1 MSIRKHC
8 SFSNQLSPLWK
19 NLHRVR
25 LHAFR
30 PNRDVADDG
39 DSVEA
44 QGALDIGIAI
54 PTPFS
59 EPEVDEEVEA
69 EAEEVNEDVLQ
80 HPESAP
86 RKHPNKVSFYQE
98 PEDTA
103 RLRGAVLH
111 TMIAEGHRSLS
122 QFVIR
127 AVMKEVQR
135 LEEKYNDGEPFP
147 AVAANEMPQGRPQ
160 RHQPAR
166 HALFMTH
173 SDVAILLLSGRD

>member
-1 MSIRKHC
+1 MSEHLERPATLFDFEPDVSSVEK
-8 SFSNQLSPLWK
+8 STN
-19 NLHRVR
+19 RVAHV
-25 LHAFR
+25 HA
-30 PNRDVADDG
+30 G
-39 DSVEA
+39 DSVVEETSDDVES

-59 EPEVDEEVEA
+59 EPEVDDEVEA
-69 EAEEVNEDVLQ
+69 KAEEVNEDVLQ
-80 HPESAP
+80 HPQSAP

-135 LEEKYNDGEPFP
+135 LEEKYNDGKPFP

-160 RHQPAR
+160 R
-166 HALFMTH
+166 
-173 SDVAILLLSGRD
+173 

>member
-1 MSIRKHC
+1 MSEPLEHPEALFDFEAVESPAEK
-8 SFSNQLSPLWK
+8 SSPGQLE
-19 NLHRVR
+19 RVQTTSS
-25 LHAFR
+25 
-30 PNRDVADDG
+30 DVEEDD
-39 DSVEA
+39 DTVET

-59 EPEVDEEVEA
+59 EPDVDEEVEA
-69 EAEEVNEDVLQ
+69 EAKEVNEDVLQ

-111 TMIAEGHRSLS
+111 TMVAEGHRSLS

-135 LEEKYNDGEPFP
+135 LEEKYNDGKPFP

-160 RHQPAR
+160 R
-166 HALFMTH
+166 
-173 SDVAILLLSGRD
+173 

>member
-1 MSIRKHC
+1 MSEPLAHPEML
-8 SFSNQLSPLWK
+8 FDLAPAESPIEPPVELGSGDQEQT
-19 NLHRVR
+19 V
-25 LHAFR
+25 
-30 PNRDVADDG
+30 DV
-39 DSVEA
+39 ET
-44 QGALDIGIAI
+44 QGALELGLPI

-59 EPEVDEEVEA
+59 EPEVDDETAATAPEA
-69 EAEEVNEDVLQ
+69 NHELLE
-80 HPESAP
+80 HPETAP
-86 RKHPNKVSFYQE
+86 RKHPNKVSFYQD

-135 LEEKYNDGEPFP
+135 LEEKYNDGAPFP

-160 RHQPAR
+160 
-166 HALFMTH
+166 
-173 SDVAILLLSGRD
+173 S

>member
-1 MSIRKHC
+1 MSE
-8 SFSNQLSPLWK
+8 PLEQPDM
-19 NLHRVR
+19 LFDFEP
-25 LHAFR
+25 AES
-30 PNRDVADDG
+30 
-39 DSVEA
+39 SVEESA
-44 QGALDIGIAI
+44 RQASDTPARDSEAEEPTDDVETQGALDIGIAI

-69 EAEEVNEDVLQ
+69 EAEEVNEDVLK

-111 TMIAEGHRSLS
+111 TMVAEGHRSLS

-135 LEEKYNDGEPFP
+135 LEEKYNDGKPFP

-160 RHQPAR
+160 R
-166 HALFMTH
+166 
-173 SDVAILLLSGRD
+173 

>member
-1 MSIRKHC
+1 MSE
-8 SFSNQLSPLWK
+8 PLEQPEMLFDFEPAESTAEK
-19 NLHRVR
+19 PVGQVPDARV
-25 LHAFR
+25 
-30 PNRDVADDG
+30 VATSDADLVG
-39 DSVEA
+39 VET
-44 QGALDIGIAI
+44 QGALDIGMAI
-54 PTPFS
+54 PAPFS
-59 EPEVDEEVEA
+59 EPEVDDEVEA
-69 EAEEVNEDVLQ
+69 EAEEVNEDVLK

-111 TMIAEGHRSLS
+111 TMVAEGHRSLS

-135 LEEKYNDGEPFP
+135 LEEKYNDGKPFP

-160 RHQPAR
+160 
-166 HALFMTH
+166 
-173 SDVAILLLSGRD
+173 S

>member
-1 MSIRKHC
+1 MSE
-8 SFSNQLSPLWK
+8 PLE
-19 NLHRVR
+19 
-25 LHAFR
+25 HAMLFDLE
-30 PNRDVADDG
+30 PTE
-39 DSVEA
+39 SLTEPVEQTVVEPDEEA
-44 QGALDIGIAI
+44 AGQGALDIGIAI
-54 PTPFS
+54 PTPFA

-69 EAEEVNEDVLQ
+69 EAEEVNEEVLQ

-111 TMIAEGHRSLS
+111 TMVAEGHRSLS
-122 QFVIR
+122 QFIIR

-135 LEEKYNDGEPFP
+135 VEDKYNDGKPFP

-160 RHQPAR
+160 R
-166 HALFMTH
+166 
-173 SDVAILLLSGRD
+173 

>member
-1 MSIRKHC
+1 MSE
-8 SFSNQLSPLWK
+8 PLEHSATLFDLEPIESATPK
-19 NLHRVR
+19 PVERVED
-25 LHAFR
+25 
-30 PNRDVADDG
+30 PKGQDG
-39 DSVEA
+39 DAAE

-69 EAEEVNEDVLQ
+69 EAKEVNEDVLQ

-111 TMIAEGHRSLS
+111 TMVAEGHRSLS

-135 LEEKYNDGEPFP
+135 LEEKYNDGKPFP

-160 RHQPAR
+160 R
-166 HALFMTH
+166 
-173 SDVAILLLSGRD
+173 

>member
-1 MSIRKHC
+1 MSE
-8 SFSNQLSPLWK
+8 PLEHSATLFDLEPVESATPK
-19 NLHRVR
+19 PVERVED
-25 LHAFR
+25 
-30 PNRDVADDG
+30 PKGQDG
-39 DSVEA
+39 DAAE

-69 EAEEVNEDVLQ
+69 EAKEVNEDVLQ

-111 TMIAEGHRSLS
+111 TMVAEGHRSLS

-135 LEEKYNDGEPFP
+135 LEEKYNDGKPFP

-160 RHQPAR
+160 R
-166 HALFMTH
+166 
-173 SDVAILLLSGRD
+173 

>member
-1 MSIRKHC
+1 MSEPLEQPELLFDFEPAE
-8 SFSNQLSPLWK
+8 SSAEASVGQVSNIPAKSTEPEEK
-19 NLHRVR
+19 TD
-25 LHAFR
+25 
-30 PNRDVADDG
+30 DV
-39 DSVEA
+39 ET

-54 PTPFS
+54 PTPFR
-59 EPEVDEEVEA
+59 EPEVEEEIEA
-69 EAEEVNEDVLQ
+69 EAEEVNEDVLK

-111 TMIAEGHRSLS
+111 TMVAEGHRSLS

-135 LEEKYNDGEPFP
+135 LEEKYNDGKPFP

-160 RHQPAR
+160 R
-166 HALFMTH
+166 
-173 SDVAILLLSGRD
+173 

>member
-1 MSIRKHC
+1 MSEPLEQPELLFDFEPAE
-8 SFSNQLSPLWK
+8 SSAEASVGQVSNIPAKSTEPEEK
-19 NLHRVR
+19 TD
-25 LHAFR
+25 
-30 PNRDVADDG
+30 DV
-39 DSVEA
+39 ET

-59 EPEVDEEVEA
+59 EPEVDEEIEA
-69 EAEEVNEDVLQ
+69 EAEEVNEDVLK

-111 TMIAEGHRSLS
+111 TMVAEGHRSLS

-135 LEEKYNDGEPFP
+135 LEEKYNDGKPFP

-160 RHQPAR
+160 R
-166 HALFMTH
+166 
-173 SDVAILLLSGRD
+173 

>member
-1 MSIRKHC
+1 MSEPLEHPEALFDFE
-8 SFSNQLSPLWK
+8 SVESPVEK
-19 NLHRVR
+19 TSPGQVAR
-25 LHAFR
+25 LQTK
-30 PNRDVADDG
+30 NRDGADDG

-80 HPESAP
+80 HPETAP

-135 LEEKYNDGEPFP
+135 LEEKYNDGKPFP
-147 AVAANEMPQGRPQ
+147 AVAANQMPQGRPQ
-160 RHQPAR
+160 R
-166 HALFMTH
+166 
-173 SDVAILLLSGRD
+173 

>member
-1 MSIRKHC
+1 MSE
-8 SFSNQLSPLWK
+8 PLE
-19 NLHRVR
+19 H
-25 LHAFR
+25 HAMLFDFE
-30 PNRDVADDG
+30 PPAPPVKAAAEPADDAEEHVR
-39 DSVEA
+39 SET

-54 PTPFS
+54 PTPFA
-59 EPEVDEEVEA
+59 EPEVDDEVEA
-69 EAEEVNEDVLQ
+69 EAEEVNEDILQ
-80 HPESAP
+80 HPQSAP

-135 LEEKYNDGEPFP
+135 LEEKYNEGKPFP

-160 RHQPAR
+160 R
-166 HALFMTH
+166 
-173 SDVAILLLSGRD
+173 